1 MRLEDLTRFRTL
13 VTDALAYY
21 GKDCTPFVL
30 NVWWVGCSRF
40 DYEQVVKALQKHAMD
55 AQRGQFAPKVADI
68 VRLLD
73 GTHTDRAAMAW
84 SKVHTAMSDV
94 GAYTDVVFDD
104 PAIHAVVED
113 MGGWAK
119 VCRWPLDEL
128 SYLQHRFSEAY
139 RSYVAQDSFQ
149 FPARLGG
156 ERCADVE
163 YERKGLPPPM
173 PVLVGDAR
181 RAQEVYRLG
190 GASSAA
196 GIGYTV
202 MKALSHGQGAT
213 KALAKPD
220 SQEDGDA

>member
-1 MRLEDLTRFRTL
+1 MRLEDLTNFRSL

-30 NVWWVGCSRF
+30 NVWWAGCSRF
-40 DYEQVVKALQKHAMD
+40 SYEQVEKALQKHAMD
-55 AQRGQFAPKVADI
+55 AQRGQFAPRVADI
-68 VRLLD
+68 VRLLE

-113 MGGWAK
+113 MGGWPK
-119 VCRWPLDEL
+119 VCRWPLGEL

-139 RSYVAQDSFQ
+139 RSYAAQEQYQ

-156 ERCADVE
+156 ERCADIE
-163 YERKGLPPPM
+163 FERKGLPPPM
-173 PVLVGDAR
+173 PVLVGDPR

-196 GIGYTV
+196 GVGYTV
-202 MKALSHGQGAT
+202 MQALS
-213 KALAKPD
+213 L
-220 SQEDGDA
+220 DAGLVKVLPKLGSPEAADD

>member
-1 MRLEDLTRFRTL
+1 MRLEDLTNFRSL

-30 NVWWVGCSRF
+30 NVWWAGCSRF
-40 DYEQVVKALQKHAMD
+40 DYEQVEKALQKHAMD

-68 VRLLD
+68 VRLLE

-84 SKVHTAMSDV
+84 SKVHTAMSAV

-104 PAIHAVVED
+104 PAIHAVVDD
-113 MGGWAK
+113 MGGWPK

-139 RSYVAQDSFQ
+139 RSYSAQEHYQ

-163 YERKGLPPPM
+163 FERKGLPAPM

-190 GASSAA
+190 GTSSAA

-202 MKALSHGQGAT
+202 MQALSHGGSPV
-213 KALAKPD
+213 KPLAKPSSPEACD
-220 SQEDGDA
+220 D